1 MRSIENSSIIDE
13 INNLHSSLKA
23 IVLNIFIIP
32 FWYVAIYLF
41 NNEFYKSANNL
52 IMLAMCIV
60 LSLVSTFLVSIMF
73 HKAHEEVN
81 ENSEEDWYVID
92 LFSNSISL
100 LCSWLTILIFIIYSL
115 GFLFNIYIYFYWFLV
130 IYFSPLVVFALFF
143 AIETYYAN
151 KRNNKSKRTSIEE

>member
-1 MRSIENSSIIDE
+1 MSSIIDE
-13 INNLHSSLKA
+13 INNLHSSLRA

-41 NNEFYKSANNL
+41 NNEFYKSADNL

-60 LSLVSTFLVSIMF
+60 LSLVSTFLVSEMF
-73 HKAHEEVN
+73 YRADEEVN
-81 ENSEEDWYVID
+81 ETSEEGWYVIY
-92 LFSNSISL
+92 LFSNSIFL
-100 LCSWLTILIFIIYSL
+100 LCSWLSLLIFTIYSL

-130 IYFSPLVVFALFF
+130 IYFFPLITFALFF

-151 KRNNKSKRTSIEE
+151 KSKNKSKSANKKE